1 MRSFWDRVRHSVLFE
16 GIALSIVAVFGSWIT
31 GHSISE
37 IGVLGLIMSLIAMGW
52 NFVYNWLF
60 DKWYVANRGTKPRTV
75 PLRVVHAILF
85 ETCLLAIGIIA
96 IMWWLQLDFVQALLL
111 DIGFAVFFLVYAFV
125 YNWVYDLVF
134 PVPATEAA

>member
-37 IGVLGLIMSLIAMGW
+37 IGVLGLVMSLIAMGW
-52 NFVYNWLF
+52 NFLYNWLF

-75 PLRVVHAILF
+75 ALRIVHALLF
-85 ETCLLAIGIIA
+85 EGGLLGFGIVA
-96 IMWWLQLDFVQALLL
+96 IMWLLQMNFVQALLL

-134 PVPATEAA
+134 PVPVAKAV

>member
-31 GHSISE
+31 GHSLAE

-60 DKWYVANRGTKPRTV
+60 DNWYVANRGTQPRTIA
-75 PLRVVHAILF
+75 LRVVHAILF
-85 ETCLLAIGIIA
+85 EAGLLGFGIVV
-96 IMWWLQLDFVQALLL
+96 IMWWLQMNFIQALLL

-125 YNWVYDLVF
+125 YNWAYDLVF
-134 PVPATEAA
+134 PVPTTKAA

>member
-60 DKWYVANRGTKPRTV
+60 DKWYVANRGSEPRSIA
-75 PLRVVHAILF
+75 LRVVHAILF
-85 ETCLLAIGIIA
+85 EACLLAIGIIV
-96 IMWWLQLDFVQALLL
+96 IMLWLQMNFVQALLL

-134 PVPATEAA
+134 PVPTTEAA

>member
-60 DKWYVANRGTKPRTV
+60 DKWYVANRGSESRSIA
-75 PLRVVHAILF
+75 LRVVHAILF
-85 ETCLLAIGIIA
+85 EACLLAIGIIV
-96 IMWWLQLDFVQALLL
+96 IMLWLQMNFVQALLL

-134 PVPATEAA
+134 PVPTTEAA